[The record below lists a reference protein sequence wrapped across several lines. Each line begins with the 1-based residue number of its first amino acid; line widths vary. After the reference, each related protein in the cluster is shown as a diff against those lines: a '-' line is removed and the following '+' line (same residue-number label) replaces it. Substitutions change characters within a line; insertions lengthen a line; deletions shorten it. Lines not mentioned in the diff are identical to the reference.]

1 MSNIPGDLK
10 YTKEHEWV
18 RTDSENIGIVGI
30 TDFAQDQLGDIV
42 YISLPE
48 IGSIVTQSK
57 KMGEVESVKSVS
69 DVFSPVS
76 GEVLEVNQD
85 AIDTPEVVNESPYE
99 QGWLIK
105 VRLADPEALSSL
117 LSPDEYDRHLIAE
130 EH

>member
-1 MSNIPGDLK
+1 MSNIPGDLR

-18 RTDSENIGIVGI
+18 RTDSETTGFVGI

-48 IGSIVTQSK
+48 IGSIVTHSE

-76 GEVLEVNQD
+76 GEVLEVNQN
-85 AIDTPEVVNESPYE
+85 AIDSPEVVNESPYE
-99 QGWLIK
+99 KGRLIK
-105 VRLADPEALSSL
+105 VRLADPVELTSL
-117 LSPDEYDRHLIAE
+117 LSPEEYGRHLIAE